1 MAFALPKKSKHAAA
15 CAVLLLAL
23 RSNAQTQPPPPG
35 PGPAA
40 PAHPSSSERLGDD
53 LELQRVVGLYDVGK
67 YDECA
72 KELDKLLDPKS
83 PRPLQRR
90 QVKETARI
98 YHAACLIGSGQFER
112 SDAPL
117 RDAIRENPQMDLP
130 DALIFPR
137 PVVERFLRVRQSMA
151 EELRKEDLKRL
162 EEAKKAA
169 EEQKLRQEEEQKYL
183 ARVEAM
189 AAKETVIDPNS
200 RWIAALPFGVGQ
212 FQNGDRSLGYVF
224 LGTEVLALGTG
235 LTALAVAT
243 QISAQ
248 ESEIEAKGGESD
260 AASRAQDWHL
270 VGRIG
275 TWSFIGLA
283 VIGIAEAELSFV
295 PERSYTRSR
304 RLPRRPAP
312 ATKANLGAMPDVSLS
327 SDGFS
332 LGISGRF

>member
-15 CAVLLLAL
+15 CAVLLVAL
-23 RSNAQTQPPPPG
+23 RSNAQTKPPA

-40 PAHPSSSERLGDD
+40 PANPSSERLGDD
-53 LELQRVVGLYDVGK
+53 LELQRVIGLYDVGK

-72 KELDKLLDPKS
+72 RELDRLLDPKGQ
-83 PRPLQRR
+83 RPLQRR

-151 EELRKEDLKRL
+151 DELRKEDLRRL
-162 EEAKKAA
+162 EAAKKAA
-169 EEQKLRQEEEQKYL
+169 DEQRIREERERIYVEQLKAL
-183 ARVEAM
+183 

-224 LGTEVLALGTG
+224 LGSEVLALGTG
-235 LTALAVAT
+235 LTALAVST

-248 ESEIEAKGGESD
+248 ETEIENQGGESN

-270 VGRIG
+270 VGTIG
-275 TWSFIGLA
+275 SWAFISLA
-283 VIGIAEAELSFV
+283 VIGIAEAQLSFV
-295 PERSYTRSR
+295 PERSYARPR
-304 RLPRRPAP
+304 PLPRPPAEKP
-312 ATKANLGAMPDVSLS
+312 SVAPGVSLS
-327 SDGFS
+327 GEGFS
-332 LGISGRF
+332 LGVSGKF